1 MTLEELQDQASKDLA
16 IDETQLDIESLSTP
30 TLHSKYL
37 KIYSTYALMLKKEEG
52 DYSKLHVKKWLFFL
66 GKAEPEEYQKE
77 NFDRKIF
84 LVLGYFFSSNEAKA
98 VSRASFM
105 LEKSAFISSAISRA
119 VP

>member
-1 MTLEELQDQASKDLA
+1 MQLETHIFQAGDLSLRLFQALSLKDDQFSERLFLQLTL
-16 IDETQLDIESLSTP
+16 QLIEN
-30 TLHSKYL
+30 
-37 KIYSTYALMLKKEEG
+37 
-52 DYSKLHVKKWLFFL
+52 
-66 GKAEPEEYQKE
+66 QKE

>member
-1 MTLEELQDQASKDLA
+1 MQLETHIFQAGDLSLHLFQALSLKDDQFPERLFLQLTL
-16 IDETQLDIESLSTP
+16 QLIEN
-30 TLHSKYL
+30 
-37 KIYSTYALMLKKEEG
+37 
-52 DYSKLHVKKWLFFL
+52 
-66 GKAEPEEYQKE
+66 QKE